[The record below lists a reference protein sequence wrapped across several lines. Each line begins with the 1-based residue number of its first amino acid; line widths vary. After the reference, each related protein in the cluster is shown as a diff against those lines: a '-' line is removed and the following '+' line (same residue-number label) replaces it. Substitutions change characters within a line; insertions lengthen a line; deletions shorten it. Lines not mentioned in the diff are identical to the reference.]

1 MKIVFMGT
9 PEFAEASLQKLLET
23 EHRIVGVFTQ
33 PDKPKGRGYKLVA
46 PPVKE
51 LAFAHNIPV
60 YQPQK
65 MRDGTALTI
74 LQELQP
80 DLIVVVAYGKILPR
94 EILELPRYG
103 CINVHGSLLPKYR
116 GAGPIQWSVIN
127 GEEITG
133 VTTMYMGEGLDTG
146 DMILKK
152 ETPIGENETYGE
164 LHDRLKEIGAQA
176 LVETIALIEEGKAPR
191 EAQDDSLSS
200 YAPMLDKQVARL
212 NFSEDAKT
220 LHNLI
225 RGLSPW
231 PVAHTTLDGKPV
243 TEIVAGERYK
253 VTLTVKN
260 AASRYF
266 VVVEDFIPA
275 GFEIINTSLAT
286 ESQEQAAALNAG
298 GYSGFERDEKYD
310 DRIAAFADYLP
321 AGEHTYSYLVSA
333 SVAGTFAYPSL
344 WASQMYE
351 PAVFGR
357 NATETLVIK

>member
-23 EHRIVGVFTQ
+23 DHQIIGVFTQ

-51 LAFAHNIPV
+51 LALAHNIPV
-60 YQPQK
+60 FQPQK
-65 MRDGTALTI
+65 MRDGTALEI

-80 DLIVVVAYGKILPR
+80 DLIAVVAYGKILPK

-127 GEEITG
+127 GESVTG

-176 LVETIALIEEGKAPR
+176 LVETIELIEQGKAPR
-191 EAQDDSLSS
+191 EVQDNSLSS
-200 YAPMLDKQVARL
+200 YAPMLDKQIARL
-212 NFSEDAKT
+212 DFTKDAQT

-231 PVAHTTLDGKPV
+231 PVAHTTVDGKLLKVHRAVLASGKGQPGEV
-243 TEIVAGERYK
+243 IDSKKFIVACKEGALELLEVQLEGGKRMK
-253 VTLTVKN
+253 G
-260 AASRYF
+260 
-266 VVVEDFIPA
+266 EDFLRGRKPKK
-275 GFEIINTSLAT
+275 L
-286 ESQEQAAALNAG
+286 
-298 GYSGFERDEKYD
+298 
-310 DRIAAFADYLP
+310 
-321 AGEHTYSYLVSA
+321 GE
-333 SVAGTFAYPSL
+333 
-344 WASQMYE
+344 
-351 PAVFGR
+351 
-357 NATETLVIK
+357 